1 MKSYKQSSLLLR
13 NSKELDVCL
22 IIIDTQKESNDIYY
36 FYKGNEKSEQ
46 FKILK
51 GSIMAITGIT
61 NGIFYSEPRIITFSL
76 DKKIYKCTAG
86 YNFNQYIFAVI
97 VPFCS
102 PDNIVLF
109 IYKEFIKFSQMFF
122 KKFSESSNFFNILDK
137 FCEFIFYICSNYL
150 IEPNNIDIIGSP
162 ISILPIMNS
171 TFNYNEINPCFLIK
185 APLSDSLRSN
195 IIEQMN
201 SLNSDKSI
209 FQETLT
215 LMEPPYYLI
224 GYALLFRG
232 FILYNTLSNQEL
244 LNPIRLSIIHQM
256 YLRTQSSP
264 EVLVCEFIYDESNE
278 KMLTTILAQREF
290 VLIISLEILNKNN
303 CTFDPFYH
311 LRAQDLLVNILKKN
325 FNNIISEELYRYSI
339 KLENADFM
347 TGNININSNDFQE
360 NEIKLLNQ
368 IKSKKD
374 INLNNQKM
382 NEVLESIMSIN
393 KDIDYNETNPNNIHN
408 LYQSNLTVEN
418 NNFKGEI
425 KMSNFEN
432 KKQNDNKSKNNKH
445 RTSVDKSNIN
455 ISEINIKIKG
465 YIDGQTNIN
474 IIHFSCYDES
484 ENIINTTDLNISKK
498 IYEEIYNYIFIT
510 YAKIQSNINKL
521 KKRNQKYK
529 TSKIFSFNEHDEFL
543 QIERK
548 DLLTKSK
555 ENRNCFIK
563 CNQNYSKQKIN
574 KITEFGANLNNYL
587 NIPIWICCK
596 LYENI
601 SIEDDLNMDAY
612 SNYKI
617 IYVSYESPIPVDI
630 DSFCQDLIMNELFL

>member
-1 MKSYKQSSLLLR
+1 MNSYKQSSILLR
-13 NSKELDVCL
+13 NAKELDVCL

-36 FYKGNEKSEQ
+36 FYKGNEKSEK

-76 DKKIYKCTAG
+76 DYKTYKCTSG
-86 YNFNQYIFAVI
+86 YNFEQYIFAVI
-97 VPFCS
+97 VPFCC
-102 PDNIVLF
+102 PDNIIIF
-109 IYKEFIKFSQMFF
+109 IYNEFIKFCNMFF
-122 KKFSESSNFFNILDK
+122 RKFNQSANFFNILDK
-137 FCEFIFYICSNYL
+137 FCEFIFYMCINYL

-162 ISILPIMNS
+162 ISILPIMNA
-171 TFNYNEINPCFLIK
+171 TFCYNEINPCFLIK
-185 APLSDSLRSN
+185 ASLSDSLRSN

-209 FQETLT
+209 FHETLT

-232 FILYNTLSNQEL
+232 FVLFNTLSNQEL

-264 EVLVCEFIYDESNE
+264 EVLVCEFIFDESNK

-290 VLIISLEILNKNN
+290 VMLISLEILNKNN

-325 FNNIISEELYRYSI
+325 FSNIISEELYKYSI

-347 TGNININSNDFQE
+347 TGMNLNESQE
-360 NEIKLLNQ
+360 NEIKLNNP
-368 IKSKKD
+368 IKNKRD
-374 INLNNQKM
+374 ANLNNQ

-393 KDIDYNETNPNNIHN
+393 KDIDYHETNPNNINN

-418 NNFKGEI
+418 NNNIKGEI

-432 KKQNDNKSKNNKH
+432 KNDIKFKNNKY
-445 RTSVDKSNIN
+445 RANVDKSNIN
-455 ISEINIKIKG
+455 LSEINNKIKG
-465 YIDGQTNIN
+465 YLDGQTNIN

-484 ENIINTTDLNISKK
+484 ENIINTTDLNLSKR

-529 TSKIFSFNEHDEFL
+529 TSQIYSFNENDENL
-543 QIERK
+543 QIEKK

-555 ENRNCFIK
+555 ENRKNFIK
-563 CNQNYSKQKIN
+563 CNQNYYKKKIN
-574 KITEFGANLNNYL
+574 KLIEFGTNLNNNL

-601 SIEDDLNMDAY
+601 SIEDDLNMDNF

-617 IYVSYESPIPVDI
+617 IFLSYESPIPVDI